1 MNGMIHKAFS
11 LAAAMLLLAGC
22 AGAGETAG
30 QNSGSQ
36 SSAPLETKPVTGTV
50 VSTQTENEGGSL
62 TITLS
67 DGSQQ
72 TFDYTSESRFDRQP
86 DQLQPGDQVELEVSG
101 EPPMVVTST
110 LVEEAQL
117 ETGTSQAPL
126 YVADAA
132 LYRGTVTEV
141 SLKDGTG
148 TFTLA
153 QAAGTD
159 YGAAEMTFTV
169 DENTRFSYPLEKLTE
184 GAYVEVFYGGEES
197 PAGAIASNY
206 LGEEE
211 MIVYNGVLLGVQE
224 DENGGKSLVMA
235 SLDSEPFCGN
245 STLEELYP
253 LAEIVFHCGDDTQ
266 FYLSQDQLVLG
277 AKLNILHTGATTRSL
292 PPQGNALEVRM
303 YKEIAYTPLADS
315 GDNVPVEG

>member
-1 MNGMIHKAFS
+1 M
-11 LAAAMLLLAGC
+11 
-22 AGAGETAG
+22 
-30 QNSGSQ
+30 
-36 SSAPLETKPVTGTV
+36 
-50 VSTQTENEGGSL
+50 
-62 TITLS
+62 S

-117 ETGTSQAPL
+117 ETGASQAPL

-169 DENTRFSYPLEKLTE
+169 DENTRVQLSLGKADGGSLC
-184 GAYVEVFYGGEES
+184 GVFYGGEE
-197 PAGAIASNY
+197 
-206 LGEEE
+206 
-211 MIVYNGVLLGVQE
+211 
-224 DENGGKSLVMA
+224 
-235 SLDSEPFCGN
+235 
-245 STLEELYP
+245 TLP
-253 LAEIVFHCGDDTQ
+253 GPSRPTIWGR
-266 FYLSQDQLVLG
+266 
-277 AKLNILHTGATTRSL
+277 K
-292 PPQGNALEVRM
+292 
-303 YKEIAYTPLADS
+303 K
-315 GDNVPVEG
+315 

>member
-117 ETGTSQAPL
+117 GNRNIPSPL
-126 YVADAA
+126 VCGGRRPVPGNCDGGIFKGRHRYLHPCPGGRHRLRRGGND
-132 LYRGTVTEV
+132 LYRG
-141 SLKDGTG
+141 
-148 TFTLA
+148 
-153 QAAGTD
+153 
-159 YGAAEMTFTV
+159 
-169 DENTRFSYPLEKLTE
+169 
-184 GAYVEVFYGGEES
+184 
-197 PAGAIASNY
+197 
-206 LGEEE
+206 
-211 MIVYNGVLLGVQE
+211 
-224 DENGGKSLVMA
+224 
-235 SLDSEPFCGN
+235 
-245 STLEELYP
+245 
-253 LAEIVFHCGDDTQ
+253 
-266 FYLSQDQLVLG
+266 
-277 AKLNILHTGATTRSL
+277 
-292 PPQGNALEVRM
+292 
-303 YKEIAYTPLADS
+303 
-315 GDNVPVEG
+315 